1 MHRIY
6 SSAGGMS
13 IYPVVFNLEW
23 LLKLRKC
30 GSKCKPGIK
39 CNKELTP
46 DSVKFW
52 CNSIARYSGGAPILL
67 IGTHKDRVVSGSDL
81 KLSNAELAKANP
93 DMAWAQEFMGNLIR
107 GMPVYKLKK
116 LKLHMPPQPSLLRHV
131 VSLMLVSYV
140 HLLNDITLQV
150 ETVMTPLFVG
160 FTPWITDLETP
171 RIPIS
176 RLTQFS
182 VRSARR

>member
-1 MHRIY
+1 MQKVFTGMHRIY

-30 GSKCKPGIK
+30 GSKCKPGGK
-39 CNKELTP
+39 P
-46 DSVKFW
+46 DFVEFW

-93 DMAWAQEFMGNLIR
+93 DMAWAQEFMGNLMT
-107 GMPVYKLKK
+107 GMRVYKLKK
-116 LKLHMPPQPSLLRHV
+116 LKLHMPPQPSLLRPV
-131 VSLMLVSYV
+131 VCLILVFYFPIYSCC
-140 HLLNDITLQV
+140 IT
-150 ETVMTPLFVG
+150 
-160 FTPWITDLETP
+160 
-171 RIPIS
+171 S
-176 RLTQFS
+176 RC
-182 VRSARR
+182 RWGW

>member
-1 MHRIY
+1 MQKVFTGMHRIY

-30 GSKCKPGIK
+30 GSKRKP
-39 CNKELTP
+39 
-46 DSVKFW
+46 DFVKFW

-81 KLSNAELAKANP
+81 KLSNAELAKTNP
-93 DMAWAQEFMGNLIR
+93 DMAWAQEFMGNLIT

-116 LKLHMPPQPSLLRHV
+116 LNLHMPPQPSLLRPV
-131 VSLMLVSYV
+131 VALMLVSYV
-140 HLLNDITLQV
+140 HLLHDITLQV
-150 ETVMTPLFVG
+150 EMVKPALCVG
-160 FTPWITDLETP
+160 FMPWITDLETP
-171 RIPIS
+171 RTPIS
-176 RLTQFS
+176 RLTRFS